1 MSYNVKLFSF
11 NKKVNS
17 TARPTLSDYDYTADC
32 VLKVNSSILNPTFD
46 LYNINSKNNTT
57 TNNVGELAN
66 INYMVVNW
74 GNMNRYYFIKDIIS
88 INNNHYLVTAI
99 TDSLATFKTA
109 IGGKTYYI
117 IRSSAS
123 YDTKIYD
130 NVISPKAVCTTK
142 TNSRLFNGIDTSK
155 NTNIRNSILSWTTNN
170 ISTTST
176 TVGKSGIQIVNWNKA
191 PQELTNELLDQ
202 TNLWADIENPS
213 QYITELTAF
222 PFNIGTGGVYAVML
236 GNNHLASVSVAGVD
250 LNTGSTL
257 ANRRKT
263 LFSGVDVANIDLTYG
278 SDDYRRYDNNYTKLI
293 LSVPYVG
300 DVVLNNEI
308 LNFDQIYVSYVV
320 DMVTGTCIVKI
331 SGESTGKDVIFHE
344 AVGQMGVSFPVGLK
358 ESNAGVLWN
367 DGMNIASD
375 IIGSSQTG
383 IGAGVLSGNPVI
395 GALGFA
401 SGMASAVPDIAN
413 AYKDIKVGD
422 HYTTLAGS
430 NSIVGSTFYYDTPV
444 LNIIE
449 RVSEDDTYTNY
460 VGKPLYQTKQI
471 NSISGYIQCL
481 GASFSTNGVFED
493 EIKLINT
500 ALNNGFYYE

>member
-11 NKKVNS
+11 DKKVNS
-17 TARPTLSDYDYTADC
+17 TARPTLSDYDYTAD
-32 VLKVNSSILNPTFD
+32 VVIKPNSSILNPSFD
-46 LYNINSKNNTT
+46 LYNITKKNNTT

-66 INYMVVNW
+66 VNYMVVNW
-74 GNMNRYYFIKDIIS
+74 GSMNRYYFIKDIVS
-88 INNNHYLVTAI
+88 INNNHYLITAI
-99 TDSLATFKTA
+99 SDSLATFKTA
-109 IGGKTYYI
+109 IGNKTYYV

-142 TNSRLFNGIDTSK
+142 TNSMLFNGIDTTK
-155 NTNIRNSILSWTTNN
+155 NTSQRDGILNWTSSNM
-170 ISTTST
+170 ST
-176 TVGKSGIQIVNWNKA
+176 TVTTVASDGIRIVNWNLP
-191 PQELTNELLDQ
+191 PQELTNQLLDN

-213 QYITELTAF
+213 QYITELTVF
-222 PFNIGTGGVYAVML
+222 PFNIGTGGVYSVML
-236 GNNHLASVSVAGVD
+236 GNNHLASVTTAGVD
-250 LNTGSTL
+250 LNNGSSL

-263 LFSGVDVANIDLTYG
+263 LYSGVNVANLDLTYG
-278 SDDYRRYDNNYTKLI
+278 ANDYRRYDNNYTRLI
-293 LSVPYVG
+293 LSVPYIG

-308 LNFDQIYVSYVV
+308 LNFDEIYVSYAI
-320 DMVTGTCIVKI
+320 DMVTGTCVCRIH
-331 SGESTGKDVIFHE
+331 GESTGKNVIFHE
-344 AVGQMGVSFPVGLK
+344 AIGQIGVSFPVGLK

-367 DGMNIASD
+367 DAMNIAGD
-375 IIGSSQTG
+375 VIGSGQTG

-413 AYKDIKVGD
+413 AYKNVKVGD
-422 HYTTLAGS
+422 HYTTLNGS
-430 NSIVGSTFYYDTPV
+430 NSIVGSTFTYGSPV

-471 NSISGYIQCL
+471 STISGYIQCL
-481 GASFSTNGVFED
+481 GASFSATGVFED